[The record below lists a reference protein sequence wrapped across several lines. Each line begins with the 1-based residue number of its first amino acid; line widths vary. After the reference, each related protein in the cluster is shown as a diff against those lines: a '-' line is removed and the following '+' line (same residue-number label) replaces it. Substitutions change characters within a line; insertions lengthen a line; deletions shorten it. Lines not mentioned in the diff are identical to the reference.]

1 MFLIT
6 KPFHDEICAK
16 GGKSRSDRK
25 LEACRRNLELAK
37 AAQAKAKKQK
47 TLSIMSRTE
56 PPPAAY
62 AETTRP
68 VAFSVNIIVPVAGFE
83 GSRFIKAGEP
93 SPYCDISE
101 VPEQLKGFIAGD
113 EDAESQGPPGGL
125 FELTTI
131 YNVSPEGAILSR
143 AGRRAAAQLA
153 GEASWQAQAEE
164 EAIAA
169 GTLDPETECSK
180 NMISAS
186 AWRLRPPRSGR
197 AMPTRLSRRRRPK
210 RPALSKSPRLFTSS
224 AAAPGCTPSGPGS
237 ARANRSL

>member
-1 MFLIT
+1 
-6 KPFHDEICAK
+6 
-16 GGKSRSDRK
+16 
-25 LEACRRNLELAK
+25 
-37 AAQAKAKKQK
+37 
-47 TLSIMSRTE
+47 MSRTE

-125 FELTTI
+125 FELNTI

-169 GTLDPETECSK
+169 AQAEAAGAEQKPAAIYVK
-180 NMISAS
+180 RGG
-186 AWRLRPPRSGR
+186 AWMHAERARLRPGEPVFV
-197 AMPTRLSRRRRPK
+197 K
-210 RPALSKSPRLFTSS
+210 E
-224 AAAPGCTPSGPGS
+224 PSGAWAAVGTVNSTGGLPPPPEVT
-237 ARANRSL
+237 

>member
-1 MFLIT
+1 
-6 KPFHDEICAK
+6 
-16 GGKSRSDRK
+16 
-25 LEACRRNLELAK
+25 
-37 AAQAKAKKQK
+37 
-47 TLSIMSRTE
+47 MSRTE

-125 FELTTI
+125 FELNTI

-153 GEASWQAQAEE
+153 GEASWQAQAEARRRPSTRKPRGLQQEHDLRIGVALDAEIRARDAE

-169 GTLDPETECSK
+169 AQAEAAGAEQKPAAIYVK
-180 NMISAS
+180 RGG
-186 AWRLRPPRSGR
+186 AWMHAERARLRPGEPVFV
-197 AMPTRLSRRRRPK
+197 K
-210 RPALSKSPRLFTSS
+210 E
-224 AAAPGCTPSGPGS
+224 PSGAWAAVGTVNSTGGLPPPPEVT
-237 ARANRSL
+237 

>member
-125 FELTTI
+125 FELNTI

-169 GTLDPETECSK
+169 AQAEAAGAEQKPAAIYVK
-180 NMISAS
+180 RGG
-186 AWRLRPPRSGR
+186 AWMHAERARLRPGEPVFV
-197 AMPTRLSRRRRPK
+197 K
-210 RPALSKSPRLFTSS
+210 E
-224 AAAPGCTPSGPGS
+224 PSGAWAAVGTVNSTGGLPPPPEVT
-237 ARANRSL
+237 

>member
-1 MFLIT
+1 MSGT
-6 KPFHDEICAK
+6 K
-16 GGKSRSDRK
+16 
-25 LEACRRNLELAK
+25 
-37 AAQAKAKKQK
+37 
-47 TLSIMSRTE
+47 

-93 SPYCDISE
+93 PPYCDISE

-125 FELTTI
+125 FELNTI

-143 AGRRAAAQLA
+143 AGRRTAAQLA
-153 GEASWQAQAEE
+153 GEASWQAQAEK

-169 GTLDPETECSK
+169 VTLDPETEATFQQEHDLRIGVALK
-180 NMISAS
+180 TAEIRARDADAAVAAAQAEAAGAEQKPAAIYVKRGG
-186 AWRLRPPRSGR
+186 AWMHAERARLRPGEPVFV
-197 AMPTRLSRRRRPK
+197 K
-210 RPALSKSPRLFTSS
+210 E
-224 AAAPGCTPSGPGS
+224 PSGAWAAVGTVNSTGGLPPPPEVT
-237 ARANRSL
+237 